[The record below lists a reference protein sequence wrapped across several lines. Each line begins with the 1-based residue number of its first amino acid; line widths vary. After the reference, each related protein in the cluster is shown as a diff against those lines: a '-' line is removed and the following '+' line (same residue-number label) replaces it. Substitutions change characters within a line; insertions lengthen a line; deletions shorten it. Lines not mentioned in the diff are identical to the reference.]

1 MSKVIKTTAPIAIE
15 YLKEYFADKETTYL
29 IDYKNSE
36 LKGEKLLVYL
46 GNLELPADIELVD
59 TADIEEMIYA
69 YAGTTFIV
77 NIPSLEIAMLNLL
90 YKNDIGITIT
100 QELED
105 LIQHWA
111 IRLKSCL
118 LYNLHTLDLENIQE
132 FIQTAPRDST
142 DTLVGVNFV
151 SLLKYEEIYSFIIET
166 NLEDCVYFEKYFNE
180 YMFKG
185 RNLYAYW
192 ANENNPVF
200 LTTWGVATGARQE
213 ILAELTTTEEE
224 TENDTLI

>member
-1 MSKVIKTTAPIAIE
+1 MSKVIKTTAPIAIDH
-15 YLKEYFADKETTYL
+15 LKEYFSDNTISYL

-46 GNLELPADIELVD
+46 GNLDLPADIEFDNNVD
-59 TADIEEMIYA
+59 LEEMINVYA
-69 YAGTTFIV
+69 TTTFIV
-77 NIPSLEIAMLNLL
+77 NVQSLEIAMLNLL
-90 YKNDIGITIT
+90 YKHDIGITIT

-118 LYNLHTLDLENIQE
+118 LYNLHTLDLENVQE

-151 SLLKYEEIYSFIIET
+151 SLLKYEEIYSFIVET

-200 LTTWGVATGARQE
+200 LTTWGVATGVRQE
-213 ILAELTTTEEE
+213 ILTELTTTEEE